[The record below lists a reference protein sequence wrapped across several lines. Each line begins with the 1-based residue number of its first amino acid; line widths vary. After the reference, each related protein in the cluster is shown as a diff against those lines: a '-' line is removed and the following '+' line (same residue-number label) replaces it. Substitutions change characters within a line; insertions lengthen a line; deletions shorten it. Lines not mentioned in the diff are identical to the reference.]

1 MRCIEKTLYTNGRI
15 VTMDAAGTVAEAVLV
30 AGNVIEAVG
39 SKDGLAALAGPGCRT
54 VDLKGA
60 SLYPGFIDTHSHA
73 SLYAMW
79 KTHCRC
85 PGIAHLED
93 VYPLIRK
100 QAERVQIDGSG
111 RTDAGVHASGQTAS
125 VVLPGK
131 VDTALFT
138 EKMNGCLPPDIRIL
152 DVELV
157 KNGFH
162 ARKSAVGK
170 VYEYRIDTGI
180 KQDVFTRKYSGHFP
194 GEPDLARMREAAG
207 YLTGTH
213 FFAGYTDKKDNR
225 SVRRTIY
232 SIMIRDERK
241 DFLPCGKSDQ
251 IGNGNCI
258 VIRYDGTGFL
268 YHMVRILTGT
278 LLEVG
283 MRERTAESV
292 KEALLTGDRSKA
304 GFLAPAGGLFL
315 REVRYE

>member
-1 MRCIEKTLYTNGRI
+1 MAYDGDKLSRL
-15 VTMDAAGTVAEAVLV
+15 AEAVRYR
-30 AGNVIEAVG
+30 
-39 SKDGLAALAGPGCRT
+39 SD
-54 VDLKGA
+54 
-60 SLYPGFIDTHSHA
+60 DT
-73 SLYAMW
+73 
-79 KTHCRC
+79 
-85 PGIAHLED
+85 GDFLEETLENCTG
-93 VYPLIRK
+93 Y
-100 QAERVQIDGSG
+100 QVQIDGSG

-213 FFAGYTDKKDNR
+213 FFCGVYGSKKITDLSDVRFTR
-225 SVRRTIY
+225 S
-232 SIMIRDERK
+232 
-241 DFLPCGKSDQ
+241 
-251 IGNGNCI
+251 
-258 VIRYDGTGFL
+258 
-268 YHMVRILTGT
+268 
-278 LLEVG
+278 
-283 MRERTAESV
+283 
-292 KEALLTGDRSKA
+292 
-304 GFLAPAGGLFL
+304 
-315 REVRYE
+315 

>member
-1 MRCIEKTLYTNGRI
+1 M
-15 VTMDAAGTVAEAVLV
+15 
-30 AGNVIEAVG
+30 
-39 SKDGLAALAGPGCRT
+39 
-54 VDLKGA
+54 
-60 SLYPGFIDTHSHA
+60 
-73 SLYAMW
+73 
-79 KTHCRC
+79 
-85 PGIAHLED
+85 
-93 VYPLIRK
+93 
-100 QAERVQIDGSG
+100 
-111 RTDAGVHASGQTAS
+111 
-125 VVLPGK
+125 
-131 VDTALFT
+131 DTALFT